1 MTFHFD
7 CQKDDVREVFRQ
19 HEQGAEILC
28 AHCGNPL
35 LVVLTLED
43 ARKHKILPG
52 IYCQQ
57 DKKHCDLRL
66 SLQDTDAILAGFKQ
80 KKHQEPKT
88 KIA

>member
-1 MTFHFD
+1 MFRFD
-7 CQKDDVREVFRQ
+7 GQKDDVRKVFRQ
-19 HEQGAEILC
+19 HEQGEEILC
-28 AHCGNPL
+28 AHCDNPL

-57 DKKHCDLRL
+57 DRRHCELRIL
-66 SLQDTDAILAGFKQ
+66 LQDTDTILAGFKSA
-80 KKHQEPKT
+80 KHQEPKT